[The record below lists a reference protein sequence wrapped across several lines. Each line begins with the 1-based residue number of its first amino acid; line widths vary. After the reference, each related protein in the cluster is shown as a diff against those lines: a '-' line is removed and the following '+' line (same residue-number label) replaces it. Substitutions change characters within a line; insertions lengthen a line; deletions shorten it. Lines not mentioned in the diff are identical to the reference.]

1 MSEGSLRERLTTGT
15 EDRLGRALSDL
26 LENPILTGAIGRA
39 FDAREKAAQA
49 QELAMGALNL
59 PSAADIERLT
69 RRLRS
74 LSHRIESIEDGVDRL
89 DRTLAA
95 KAAAVTGAATGAVEA
110 RLGGIE
116 RQLQTLTK
124 AIAEIREDRLA
135 AAGPAGRRRAA
146 NQAGIKTRPPGSSK
160 KPSPTRRAAPKP
172 AAKRRAAP
180 KPAAT
185 RRAAPKPAATRRDA
199 PKPAAKPEG

>member
-15 EDRLGRALSDL
+15 EDRLGRAFSEL

-59 PSAADIERLT
+59 PSASDIERLT

-74 LSHRIESIEDGVDRL
+74 FSQRIESIEDGIDRL

-95 KAAAVTGAATGAVEA
+95 KTAAVTGAATGAVDA

-116 RQLQTLTK
+116 QQLQKLTD

-135 AAGPAGRRRAA
+135 SARPAGTRRATPTA
-146 NQAGIKTRPPGSSK
+146 APPGGSSK
-160 KPSPTRRAAPKP
+160 KPSP
-172 AAKRRAAP
+172 KRRAAP
-180 KPAAT
+180 KPS
-185 RRAAPKPAATRRDA
+185 
-199 PKPAAKPEG
+199 AKGKG

>member
-15 EDRLGRALSDL
+15 EDRLGRAFSEL

-59 PSAADIERLT
+59 PSASDIERLT

-74 LSHRIESIEDGVDRL
+74 FSQRIEGIEDGIDRL

-95 KAAAVTGAATGAVEA
+95 KSAAAGGGAAVEA
-110 RLGGIE
+110 RLDGIE

-124 AIAEIREDRLA
+124 AIAEIREDRLK
-135 AAGPAGRRRAA
+135 PPPRRRA
-146 NQAGIKTRPPGSSK
+146 T
-160 KPSPTRRAAPKP
+160 TKP
-172 AAKRRAAP
+172 AAKR
-180 KPAAT
+180 KS
-185 RRAAPKPAATRRDA
+185 
-199 PKPAAKPEG
+199 